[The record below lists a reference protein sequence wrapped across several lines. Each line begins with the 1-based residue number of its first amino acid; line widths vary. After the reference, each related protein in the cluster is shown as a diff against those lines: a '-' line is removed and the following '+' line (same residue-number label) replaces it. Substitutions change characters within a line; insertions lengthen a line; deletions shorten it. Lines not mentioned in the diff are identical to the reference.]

1 MRIGIVCYPTY
12 GGSGVVATELGRFLA
27 QRGHEVHFI
36 SSSVPF
42 RLSHEPQDGV
52 IFHEVQSV
60 EYPVLP
66 SELYTI
72 SVASKVTQVVELFRL
87 DVVHVHYAVPH
98 TISAF
103 LARSALGREQHPFV
117 VVTTLHGTDIT
128 LVGRQPSYYP
138 IVRYAINRSDAVTT
152 VSTWLK
158 DMTIKEFG
166 TTRPIDVIPN
176 FVDETKFRRGLT
188 PCKRGTYAP
197 NGEKILLHISN
208 FRPVKRVDDVV
219 RIFARVRQQMPAVL
233 LMIGDGPERERA
245 QNVARELGVAAS
257 VHFLGK
263 QESIEVFMSCAD
275 CFIFPS
281 EYESFG
287 LAALEAMACEMPVVA
302 SATGGLP
309 EVIQDGET
317 GYLAPLGDVEMMA
330 EKALRVV
337 RDPVLA
343 ARIGK
348 AAREMVHQKYLPG
361 AIVPMYEDVY
371 ENALRGSSL
380 VRPAMFHGIE
390 MADQGLGI

>member
-36 SSSVPF
+36 SSAVPF
-42 RLSHEPQDGV
+42 RLSHEPQDRV

-72 SVASKVTQVVELFRL
+72 SVASKITQVVELFRL

-128 LVGRQPSYYP
+128 LVGRQPSYFP

-152 VSTWLK
+152 VSQWLS
-158 DMTIKEFG
+158 DMTVKEFG

-176 FVDETKFRRGLT
+176 FVDETKFRRGLQ
-188 PCKRGTYAP
+188 PCKRATYAP
-197 NGEKILLHISN
+197 FGEKILLHTSN
-208 FRPVKRVDDVV
+208 FRPVKRVEDVV
-219 RIFARVRQQMPAVL
+219 RIFARVRKEIPSVL
-233 LMIGDGPERERA
+233 LMIGDGPDRERA
-245 QNVARELGVAAS
+245 QNMARELGVLGS

-275 CFIFPS
+275 CFLFPS

-287 LAALEAMACEMPVVA
+287 LAALEAMSCEIPVVA

-309 EVIQDGET
+309 EVIKDGET
-317 GYLAPLGDVEMMA
+317 GFLAPLGDVDMMA
-330 EKALRVV
+330 EKALRVL
-337 RDPVLA
+337 RDDALA
-343 ARIGK
+343 QRIGK
-348 AAREMVHQKYLPG
+348 AARSVVHEKYLPG
-361 AIVPMYEDVY
+361 AIVPMYEEVY
-371 ENALRGSSL
+371 ENALRGSSR
-380 VRPAMFHGIE
+380 VRPAMFNGFE
-390 MADQGLGI
+390 MGDQGDGI